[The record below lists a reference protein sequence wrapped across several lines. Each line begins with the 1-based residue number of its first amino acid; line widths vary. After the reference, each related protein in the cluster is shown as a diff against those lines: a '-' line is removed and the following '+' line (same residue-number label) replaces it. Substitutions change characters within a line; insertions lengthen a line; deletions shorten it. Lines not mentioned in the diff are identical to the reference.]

1 MTGDWKVLIMKWDR
15 WGRLVLRSRVARK
28 MQLPTKSESR
38 LDDVAIYHMKT
49 TLTCSPAFAR
59 HHRLSLA
66 LAFLGTLGGASLA
79 QEAPAAKLPSSSWK
93 SKPDV
98 VVYRGTYPGWP
109 WVARTPGGRLVC
121 VWREGERHVFSAAGK
136 LMLSTSDDQG
146 RAWSK
151 PRTFY
156 DEPGI
161 DDRNVAILALS
172 DTDWLV
178 AFNTY
183 TADNKSR
190 VFTLRT
196 ADGGQSWCKP
206 QLICDF
212 DARTRA
218 APLKLSTG
226 ELVLPFYREPNLQS
240 FAAVSRDDG
249 KNWQL
254 VEIEN
259 QEGFL
264 GDEWDACEL
273 PDGRLVGIIRNSA
286 PKNDGTFYKTESR
299 DRGHTWTRPV
309 RTNLRDTRS
318 TSPAQIFLH
327 QGRPVVLY
335 ADARMV
341 SVAMAVSD
349 DPQLIQ
355 WQVNDRFSCYQYRE
369 DGRPIA
375 DSSYPVSVPVGG
387 NRRFIV
393 DYQHDGDEHLVT
405 GYFVDLPPTW
415 NRKSQK

>member
-1 MTGDWKVLIMKWDR
+1 
-15 WGRLVLRSRVARK
+15 
-28 MQLPTKSESR
+28 
-38 LDDVAIYHMKT
+38 MKT
-49 TLTCSPAFAR
+49 TPVRSSVLAR
-59 HHRLSLA
+59 HATLSLVLA
-66 LAFLGTLGGASLA
+66 LLGTLSGAGLA
-79 QEAPAAKLPSSSWK
+79 QSAPPANLSGNSLK

-98 VVYRGTYPGWP
+98 VVYRGMYPGWP
-109 WVARTPGGRLVC
+109 WVTRTPGGKLVC

-151 PRTFY
+151 PRTFH

-196 ADGGQSWCKP
+196 GDGGQSWAKP

-226 ELVLPFYREPNLQS
+226 ELVLPFYREPNIQS
-240 FAAVSRDDG
+240 FAAVSGDDG
-249 KNWQL
+249 KTWKL

-259 QEGFL
+259 HEGFL

-286 PKNDGTFYKTESR
+286 PKNDGTFYKIESR
-299 DRGHTWTRPV
+299 DRGHAWTRPV

-318 TSPAQIFLH
+318 TSPAQIFRH

-335 ADARMV
+335 SDARMV

-355 WQVNDRFSCYQYRE
+355 WQVNERFPCYRYRE
-369 DGRPIA
+369 DGRPIV
-375 DSSYPVSVPVGG
+375 DSSYPVSVSVGG

-393 DYQHDGDEHLVT
+393 DYQHDGEDHLVT
-405 GYFVDLPPTW
+405 GYFVDLPRTW
-415 NRKSQK
+415 NRKLKK